1 MTIRPLLA
9 LMALLTTS
17 TIPAEMW
24 MFEDYEFSDT
34 VVSMTTVKV
43 DSGKGEQYLEGL
55 KTTWVES
62 NEVAKDLGQIENY
75 SIHVSHL
82 PDSGEFNVVLL
93 IWFKS
98 LGEYAPDKAK
108 YDAFMKRWSKKREAD
123 NKEIAKSYPELREIT
138 GEYLLSEVEFK

>member
-1 MTIRPLLA
+1 MTTRPLLA

-17 TIPAEMW
+17 TIPAEMR

-138 GEYLLSEVEFK
+138 GEHLLSEVEFK

>member
-1 MTIRPLLA
+1 
-9 LMALLTTS
+9 MALLTTS
-17 TIPAEMW
+17 TVSAEMR

>member
-1 MTIRPLLA
+1 
-9 LMALLTTS
+9 
-17 TIPAEMW
+17 

>member
-1 MTIRPLLA
+1 MTTRPLLA

>member
-17 TIPAEMW
+17 TVSAEMR